1 MPMRK
6 LTKIAIPVFVIAGT
20 SLVLAVPARVVPIEV
35 ARAGAPQQSEVQIT
49 MSNVATHPRLG
60 LPDFVVPGNDPE
72 LRAAAK
78 TIADVLWDDLQYE
91 REYYMIERRV
101 SAAIPVAPA
110 DALPFAAW
118 TDMGAELVLAAAARR
133 DGSNIV
139 VDVRTIGVK
148 GPDQGR
154 EIFRSQYKNCRL
166 DQLRLCA
173 HTIADDF
180 HKQTRGLDGVAR
192 TKIAFVSD
200 RAGARSAG
208 RGQPP
213 VISKEIYIVDYDGA
227 DPKRLTV
234 NGRLNL
240 SPVWAPRGGLLAYAS
255 WMSGYPDIYVADMGQ
270 PGRALKRPAGGTAA
284 VHNWSPSWSPD
295 GSKIAFASNR
305 AGGAQFDV
313 WVVNRDGGGLE
324 NLTPS
329 TPRSTEG
336 APTWSPTGTQIAFT
350 SDRAGENQLYVM
362 SAQGTDVRVLVSQY
376 VDRPTWSRL
385 NFLAFTVGRNAPHD
399 VGIYDF
405 ASPGVRVL
413 TDGRGSNEAPAVAPN
428 GRHIAFVTT
437 RWGRKEIATID
448 RAGQNVR
455 RVTEIGNND
464 YPNWQTVE

>member
-6 LTKIAIPVFVIAGT
+6 LNRFLVLTFVIAGGA
-20 SLVLAVPARVVPIEV
+20 LVLALPERVKPIEIV
-35 ARAGAPQQSEVQIT
+35 PQQAEVEIT
-49 MSNVATHPRLG
+49 MSNVASHPKLG
-60 LPDFVVPGNDPE
+60 LPDFVTPGNDAE
-72 LRAAAK
+72 LAAASK
-78 TIADVLWDDLQYE
+78 TIADVLWNDLDYE
-91 REYYMIERRV
+91 REYYMIDRKA

-110 DALPFAAW
+110 ASLPFAAW
-118 TDMGAELVLAAAARR
+118 TDIGAEVVLAVAARR
-133 DGSNIV
+133 DGANIV
-139 VDVRTIGVK
+139 LEAKLVSTK
-148 GPDQGR
+148 APDEGR
-154 EIFRSQYKNCRL
+154 QRFSAEYRNCRL

-173 HTIADDF
+173 HTVADDF
-180 HKQTRGLDGVAR
+180 HKRTRGLDGVAR

-208 RGQPP
+208 RGQPA

-227 DPKRLTV
+227 DPRRVTV
-234 NGRLNL
+234 NGKLNL
-240 SPVWAPRGGLLAYAS
+240 SPVWAPGGGWLAYAS
-255 WMSGYPDIYVADMGQ
+255 WMSGYPDIYVADMSQ

-295 GSKIAFASNR
+295 ASRIAFASNR

-313 WVVNRDGGGLE
+313 WVVNREGGGLE

-336 APTWSPTGTQIAFT
+336 APTWSPNGAQIAFT
-350 SDRAGENQLYVM
+350 SDRTGENQLYVM
-362 SAQGTDVRVLVSQY
+362 SAQGTDVRALVPQY

-385 NFLAFTVGRNAPHD
+385 NFLAFTVNRNAPHD
-399 VGIYDF
+399 IGIYDF
-405 ASPGVRVL
+405 NSPGVKVL

-437 RWGRKEIATID
+437 RWGRKELATID

-455 RVTEIGNND
+455 RITQVGNND
-464 YPNWQTVE
+464 YPNWQPIQP